1 MCIYNK
7 NYRKQNQALL
17 FMLPN
22 LSKLFIEA
30 SDTSLPLKPNFP
42 PSGTVEISQS
52 TFSKHE
58 SRLYPKLMRQIH
70 GSFLNIYNIVNK

>member
-7 NYRKQNQALL
+7 DYRKQDQELL

-30 SDTSLPLKPNFP
+30 SDTSLPLKPNLQP
-42 PSGTVEISQS
+42 YCTVETSQS